1 MWMCYLNNF
10 NVEKY
15 HSIVEMEP
23 VVRINYLIQGINE
36 LPSYSLAAVLSSRT
50 DCGADRGQDKSSWLI
65 KHTDKIK
72 SEMFSPC
79 CSLQAA
85 FASWSFPPSTPQ
97 IWYVRLSRCSC
108 RQRYLW
114 WATGSKRGPPAIG
127 LRHMLPVTARRVLK
141 DDSKQGRG
149 SCDGCCLAAGPQLGF
164 PGRPY
169 KLAGLD
175 KCTGVGGK
183 KSTIFYLDVSPLVPH
198 FLETTIRTLTALQ

>member
-1 MWMCYLNNF
+1 
-10 NVEKY
+10 
-15 HSIVEMEP
+15 MEP
-23 VVRINYLIQGINE
+23 VVQINYLIQGRNE
-36 LPSYSLAAVLSSRT
+36 LPSSSLAAVLSSRT

-65 KHTDKIK
+65 KHADKIK

-85 FASWSFPPSTPQ
+85 FANWSFPPSPPPHK
-97 IWYVRLSRCSC
+97 SDMSGC
-108 RQRYLW
+108 RDAAAGRDICDEP
-114 WATGSKRGPPAIG
+114 RGQGA
-127 LRHMLPVTARRVLK
+127 ARRRSGCATCFLSQLAASWRTTQSK
-141 DDSKQGRG
+141 DER
-149 SCDGCCLAAGPQLGF
+149 SCDGCCLAAGPRLGF

-183 KSTIFYLDVSPLVPH
+183 KKSTIFYLDVSPLVPR